1 MSAEVHLELHPLTY
15 VEEPDGVTVG
25 RADIDSYAV
34 LPGEGAALLKRLGD
48 GMSVQDAADWYAA
61 TFGEPVDMADFVT
74 TLRELGF
81 VKVNGEDQVVPTTV
95 RSRTLGRLAFS
106 PVAWVCYGTIVAAC
120 LLVMA
125 LHPQLRPQ
133 AQHMFFVPSLILVQ
147 LLLAVVQFPAL
158 LWHEWFHVLA
168 GRRLGLSARLT
179 VGRRMYFF
187 VFLTEL
193 NGLLGV
199 PRKQRYLP
207 FLSGMLADVLLFST
221 LTLVA
226 AVDRTGWVAPFALA
240 VSYTVLLRLAWQFC
254 VFLRTDLYY
263 VLATMLGCT
272 NLHEVTS
279 AYLRDRFGWLPGVG
293 RSTVDRS
300 EWTPRDL
307 RAAPW
312 FAGLTVV
319 GVAFLLA
326 TAVLFV
332 TPVVVEF
339 ATRLWSALTQG
350 SAGGALFW
358 DSAVSMVL
366 ISLELVVLP
375 FIAGRHEKGVPA

>member
-1 MSAEVHLELHPLTY
+1 MSAAIHLELHPLTY

-34 LPGEGAALLKRLGD
+34 FPTEGAALLKRLGE
-48 GMSVQDAADWYAA
+48 GMPVQDATDWYTA
-61 TFGEPVDMADFVT
+61 TFGESVDMADFVS

-81 VKVNGEDQVVPTTV
+81 VKVSGDDQVASPAV

-106 PVAWVCYGTIVAAC
+106 PAAWVCYGAIVAAC
-120 LLVMA
+120 FLVMA
-125 LHPQLRPQ
+125 AHPQLRPQ
-133 AQHMFFVPSLILVQ
+133 AQNMFFVPSLILVQ
-147 LLLAVVQFPAL
+147 LLLTVVQFPAL

-168 GRRLGLSARLT
+168 GQRLGLSARLT
-179 VGRRMYFF
+179 VGRRLYFF
-187 VFLTEL
+187 VFLTQL
-193 NGLLGV
+193 DGLLGV
-199 PRKQRYLP
+199 PRRQRYLP
-207 FLSGMLADVLLFST
+207 FLSGMLADVLLFSV

-226 AVDRTGWVAPFALA
+226 AVDRGGVVGAFALA
-240 VSYTVLLRLAWQFC
+240 VAFTVLLRFAWQFC

-263 VLATMLGCT
+263 VFATMLGCT
-272 NLHEVTS
+272 NLHQVTS
-279 AYLRDRFGWLPGVG
+279 AYLRDRFGRLPGVR
-293 RSTVDRS
+293 RSTLDRS
-300 EWTPRDL
+300 EWTARDL
-307 RAAPW
+307 RSAPW

-339 ATRLWSALTQG
+339 ASRLWSALTRG
-350 SAGGALFW
+350 TAGGVLFW
-358 DSAVSMVL
+358 DSAVSMLL

-375 FIAGRHEKGVPA
+375 LIAGRREKGVPA